1 MVRHTLKSEHCATK
15 ISSGMLIAIG
25 GQLPLHCN
33 EFLKVVY
40 TIYFSFA
47 FIFNHKKHW
56 LTIW

>member
-33 EFLKVVY
+33 EFLKN
-40 TIYFSFA
+40 TIYTFLLLLSL
-47 FIFNHKKHW
+47 IIKS
-56 LTIW
+56 IS